1 VQAVVVLQVPEEP
14 VLLAERAP
22 APATPVRPVHCGA
35 GPAPV
40 VAAHVAVLSDAAMT
54 PRLLPNVLA
63 LLVSCLMP
71 VLPVAHVAALAVM
84 AVCAR
89 DTRCRQQQAGRQSQ
103 GPDPR
108 SHVVPPRSVAA
119 KFDGAWLCV
128 FRSAVIRVLGQL
140 AQHRVRS
147 ARDR

>member
-1 VQAVVVLQVPEEP
+1 VVVLQVPEEP

-22 APATPVRPVHCGA
+22 APATPVRPVRHDA

-40 VAAHVAVLSDAAMT
+40 VAACVAVLSDAVMA
-54 PRLLPNVLA
+54 PLPPNVLP

-71 VLPVAHVAALAVM
+71 MFAVAHVAALAVM

-89 DTRCRQQQAGRQSQ
+89 DARCRQQQAGRQSQ
-103 GPDPR
+103 NPDLR

-119 KFDGAWLCV
+119 KFDGVCLCV
-128 FRSAVIRVLGQL
+128 FRSGVIRVLGEL
-140 AQHRVRS
+140 VQHRVRS

>member
-1 VQAVVVLQVPEEP
+1 VLAYVPM
-14 VLLAERAP
+14 
-22 APATPVRPVHCGA
+22 
-35 GPAPV
+35 
-40 VAAHVAVLSDAAMT
+40 LSDALMASMS
-54 PRLLPNVLA
+54 PNVMG
-63 LLVSCLMP
+63 LLVSRLMP
-71 VLPVAHVAALAVM
+71 AFAVAHVAALAVM

-89 DTRCRQQQAGRQSQ
+89 DARCRQQQAGRQSQ
-103 GPDPR
+103 NPDLR